1 MNRLVYLTAILF
13 VCAVGCTTPISK
25 SGPVPLPPGV
35 AKDLVATGW
44 NLDQAVTV
52 GAILPTDPAVA
63 CVHGVLAE
71 AGLDT
76 PACVPPVAPAT
87 TPACPAP
94 APSFVPENK
103 GAVSAGSIAYIH
115 AQQLKGLAQV
125 TVPMECDAIVGQFVR
140 LGLTKSAPAG
150 LLTTILPTPAPAAI
164 VAPAK

>member
-1 MNRLVYLTAILF
+1 MNRLLYIAFALLF
-13 VCAVGCTTPISK
+13 CALAGCAAPISK
-25 SGPVPLPPGV
+25 SGPVPLPAGV
-35 AKDLVATGW
+35 ARDLVATGW
-44 NLDQAVTV
+44 NLDQAVSV

-76 PACVPPVAPAT
+76 PACVPPIPPAT
-87 TPACPAP
+87 TPICPAP

-115 AQQLKGLAQV
+115 AQQLKGLASV

-140 LGLTKSAPAG
+140 LGLTKSAPAS
-150 LLTTILPTPAPAAI
+150 LLSNIIPAPI